1 MVWYFIRVYVTK
13 RVLNNVPLEDTKYLF
28 SLEQKFLCFGGHAG
42 LFYVS
47 ILDHVLL
54 RQRAVSFKFRLK
66 HDLVM
71 LFQFLRERESNMKMN
86 WATSVFGLTYRRFQ
100 RFSSFISW
108 SEPIKCQEIQQA
120 VQTSQSAQ
128 SPCDNALKKVLLAD
142 GGSLANAFGFL
153 LL

>member
-1 MVWYFIRVYVTK
+1 M
-13 RVLNNVPLEDTKYLF
+13 KYLF
-28 SLEQKFLCFGGHAG
+28 LLEQKCLCFGGHAS
-42 LFYVS
+42 LFYVA

-71 LFQFLRERESNMKMN
+71 LFQFLSERESNMKMN
-86 WATSVFGLTYRRFQ
+86 WATSFFDLTYRCFQ

-128 SPCDNALKKVLLAD
+128 SPCDNVLKKKVLLAD
-142 GGSLANAFGFL
+142 GGSSANAFGFL